1 MSRYLLVAR
10 DTGDWE
16 TTAANSSPDEIQAII
31 GRYIAWSE
39 KLAKNGNL
47 VLSEKLKDGEGR
59 VVKGNGRDM
68 RVMDGPHVES
78 KEVIGG
84 FWVVEADSY
93 EHAVQLASECPHLD
107 FGSLEVR
114 AIEEM
119 Q

>member
-10 DTGDWE
+10 DTGDWDV
-16 TTAANSSPDEIQAII
+16 TAANASPDEIQAII

-47 VLSEKLKDGEGR
+47 ISSDKLKDGEGR
-59 VVKGNGRDM
+59 VLKGRGDGM
-68 RVMDGPHVES
+68 RVTDGPHAES

-84 FWVVEADSY
+84 FWVLEADSY
-93 EHAVQLASECPHLD
+93 EQAVQLAAECPHLD
-107 FGSLEVR
+107 YGTLELR